1 METLSQILTVCGGI
15 ATVGGAAT
23 VLYKWYRHY
32 KKPTDD
38 LKKRIDALE
47 ARIDTMDQGI
57 KDINRK
63 LDNDYVSISS
73 NRDDTNLIMRS
84 LFCLIEN
91 KLTGNN
97 VEGLKKTRDDL
108 INALTD
114 KQVM

>member
-1 METLSQILTVCGGI
+1 METINQILAVCGGI
-15 ATVGGAAT
+15 VTVGGAVT
-23 VLYKWYRHY
+23 ILYNWYKHY

-38 LKKRIDALE
+38 LKKRIESLE
-47 ARIDTMDQGI
+47 KRMDTMDQGI
-57 KDINRK
+57 KDINKK
-63 LDNDYVSISS
+63 LDNDYASISS
-73 NRDDTNLIMRS
+73 NREDTNLIMRS

-97 VEGLKKTRDDL
+97 VGGLKKTRDDL

>member
-1 METLSQILTVCGGI
+1 MDTINQIIAACGVI
-15 ATVGGAAT
+15 VTVGGAAT
-23 VLYKWYRHY
+23 VLYNWYKHY

-38 LKKRIDALE
+38 LKKRIEALE
-47 ARIDTMDQGI
+47 ARMDAMDQGI

-63 LDNDYVSISS
+63 LDNDYASISS
-73 NRDDTNLIMRS
+73 NREDTNLIMRS

-97 VEGLKKTRDDL
+97 VDGLKKTRDDL